1 MGTPKPA
8 VLAGAPKGAAAEAP
22 KGDGA
27 PNPVGKEGG
36 QVQRV
41 YSKVMRGKWTVALS
55 ENRMATAL
63 AAPNAGVCAAGAPNA
78 DGVLNPPVNPPA
90 PKVIF
95 FRMTRAREC

>member
-1 MGTPKPA
+1 M
-8 VLAGAPKGAAAEAP
+8 AGMAAAPNPPNVVEPVAGAAASPNAEPVAAP

-55 ENRMATAL
+55 EK
-63 AAPNAGVCAAGAPNA
+63 
-78 DGVLNPPVNPPA
+78 DGQ
-90 PKVIF
+90 
-95 FRMTRAREC
+95 RSCSTECGSLRGWCSKC